1 MKKLLLILLCVPLM
15 FSTCKKENGLD
26 PYVEPS
32 LSTEILI
39 EVDGFESLEG
49 DLFIAINN
57 SSEQFI
63 SDTEFYKDT
72 IIDIIS
78 DNIVVRIEDV
88 IPGVYAISVFHD
100 ENQDAEL
107 NLGFLNIPEEGFG
120 FSNNPAIGVSQPS
133 FDDCEFVI
141 EEGQSVVVPISLVY
155 F

>member
-1 MKKLLLILLCVPLM
+1 MKRILLLLILLSLL
-15 FSTCKKENGLD
+15 FNSCKKEDGQE
-26 PYVEPS
+26 PYIEPS
-32 LSTEILI
+32 LATQILI
-39 EVDGFESLEG
+39 EVYGLENLDG

-63 SDTEFYKDT
+63 SNTECYRDT
-72 IIDIIS
+72 IIDVTS
-78 DNIVVRIEDV
+78 NDMIVSIEDV
-88 IPGVYAISVFHD
+88 ISGTYAVSVFHD
-100 ENQDAEL
+100 ENKDGEL

-120 FSNNPAIGVSQPS
+120 FSNNPAIGFSQPS

>member
-1 MKKLLLILLCVPLM
+1 MTLI

-63 SDTEFYKDT
+63 F
-72 IIDIIS
+72 
-78 DNIVVRIEDV
+78 
-88 IPGVYAISVFHD
+88 
-100 ENQDAEL
+100 
-107 NLGFLNIPEEGFG
+107 
-120 FSNNPAIGVSQPS
+120 
-133 FDDCEFVI
+133 
-141 EEGQSVVVPISLVY
+141 
-155 F
+155 

>member
-1 MKKLLLILLCVPLM
+1 MKKLLLILLCMTLI

-63 SDTEFYKDT
+63 SNTECYRDT
-72 IIDIIS
+72 IIDVTS
-78 DNIVVRIEDV
+78 NDMIVSIEDV
-88 IPGVYAISVFHD
+88 ISGTYAVSVFHD
-100 ENQDAEL
+100 ENKDGEL

-120 FSNNPAIGVSQPS
+120 FSNNPAIGFSQPN
-133 FDDCEFVI
+133 FNDCEFVV
-141 EEGQSVVVPISLVY
+141 EEGQSMIVPISLVY